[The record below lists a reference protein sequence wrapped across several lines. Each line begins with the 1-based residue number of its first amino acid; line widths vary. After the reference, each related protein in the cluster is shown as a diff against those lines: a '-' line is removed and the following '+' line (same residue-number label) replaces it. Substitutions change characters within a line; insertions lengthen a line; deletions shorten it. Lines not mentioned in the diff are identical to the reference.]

1 MPHRPREREATFEVA
16 DDFELPFLG
25 EAAGR
30 SSVKLSAHY
39 WDTADHRLLR
49 WGQTLR
55 HRHASDGSEDG
66 WTLTIG
72 MLPGVP
78 SVRVVVDR

>member
-1 MPHRPREREATFEVA
+1 MPHRPREREAKFEVA
-16 DDFELPFLG
+16 EDFDLPFSDPLG
-25 EAAGR
+25 GR
-30 SSVKLSAHY
+30 SSVKLSAYY
-39 WDTADHRLLR
+39 WDTTDRRLLR

-72 MLPGVP
+72 TPPAVPGAG
-78 SVRVVVDR
+78 VVLD